1 MEYFL
6 YVYPIIVNISICK
19 LESENNIAIDYYLVS
34 IRLINLFNLVHV
46 HLIKIG
52 SIKYTKW
59 EVKQQIL

>member
-6 YVYPIIVNISICK
+6 YVYPITVNISICK
-19 LESENNIAIDYYLVS
+19 LESENNIAIDYYRVS
-34 IRLINLFNLVHV
+34 IGLINLFNLVHV

-59 EVKQQIL
+59 EVKQQVL